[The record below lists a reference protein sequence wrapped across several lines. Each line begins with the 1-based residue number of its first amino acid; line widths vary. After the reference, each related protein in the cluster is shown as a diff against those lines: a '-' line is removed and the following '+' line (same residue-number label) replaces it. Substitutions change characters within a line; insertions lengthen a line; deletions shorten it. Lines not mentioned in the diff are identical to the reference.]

1 MVKHDHHGDERPR
14 RNRSRSC
21 RRSPRTTRATRPAM
35 DSRDPPRRHRTEN
48 PSQPEPLSQ
57 QKLALQSAVSTA
69 KTQVIQLMEDISVGD
84 LSNLLFDNSITM
96 NAIQKIFD
104 INSTALKLRE
114 HVHQADLFRTL
125 LKSFQDA
132 KGDTVIRSS
141 EALNWFTPS
150 SLAVPTKRP
159 GCTVYEFID
168 MMDRQ
173 QITENGM
180 YKILE
185 DDTVDSIKNYRRTFE
200 DLQQAENQLVVT
212 KTIAV
217 KAKPKSPRTSRASS
231 STAPGPAR
239 HDSQSTRHPASS
251 HRGDNDPRP
260 APPAPTDPTP
270 RPSPKPMPRVHSHP
284 TWQHYGCRL
293 CCACG
298 GWCAKEGTH
307 TVHLCRRCM
316 NRAIGS

>member
-1 MVKHDHHGDERPR
+1 
-14 RNRSRSC
+14 
-21 RRSPRTTRATRPAM
+21 
-35 DSRDPPRRHRTEN
+35 
-48 PSQPEPLSQ
+48 
-57 QKLALQSAVSTA
+57 
-69 KTQVIQLMEDISVGD
+69 MEDISVGD

-141 EALNWFTPS
+141 EALNWFTPI

-217 KAKPKSPRTSRASS
+217 KAKPKSPRTSR
-231 STAPGPAR
+231 
-239 HDSQSTRHPASS
+239 
-251 HRGDNDPRP
+251 RP

-270 RPSPKPMPRVHSHP
+270 RPSPKPMPRVQSHP

-293 CCACG
+293 YCACG